1 MLRNVNSVSR
11 SYRKLKVL
19 FRHSKVAFISL
30 STFLAGLCNLN
41 GSVYC
46 IGGTYG
52 QSGNKHCF
60 ILSEDHSKWERIAS
74 LNTGTNAQKVW
85 SKVA

>member
-1 MLRNVNSVSR
+1 M
-11 SYRKLKVL
+11 
-19 FRHSKVAFISL
+19 
-30 STFLAGLCNLN
+30 CNLN

-60 ILSEDHSKWERIAS
+60 ILNSDHSKWERIAS
-74 LNTGTNAQKVW
+74 LNTGRFTCDLPCRSSVHSARH
-85 SKVA
+85 SALVADSLLCSQYYNDDIHERDIT